1 MVYGGLGF
9 FALLALAVILYLPS
23 LVRERGPLLLRAAAE
38 RQQAPPAPGPATSP
52 AAGAAPVL
60 QETLDAALADLLKST
75 DDLGKLNAGKWGGA
89 DWAEM
94 RRLAQA
100 GDTAYQARDFAT
112 AVASYRSAVALARAL
127 ITRAPEV
134 LEAALRDGAAALEA
148 GDQAAAIAQFET
160 ALAVSPGD
168 ARASGGLERARKLDR
183 VLALVSQASAAEAGG
198 RRDQALGLYR
208 QAAALDPAWAA
219 ASAGLARLQQAA
231 ARDAYETQMARGF
244 AAQAGRDLGAA
255 QAAFEAALKL
265 RPGDAQASSALAQVA
280 ADRTLARLAELQGQA
295 RSLEREE
302 RWSDALQRYEAALAI
317 DANLVDARQGQ
328 ERARARQDLDQRL
341 RRELA
346 NADHFNDDAVYG
358 KARSLLETARGV
370 ADPGP
375 VLQQQVAGLDE
386 LLRRAIQPIPVTL
399 ESDNLTEVTVFK
411 VGRLGTFSNR
421 RLELRPGAYI
431 AVGSRPGFRDVRRAF
446 RVAPG
451 SDATPVVVR
460 CEEPI

>member
-1 MVYGGLGF
+1 
-9 FALLALAVILYLPS
+9 
-23 LVRERGPLLLRAAAE
+23 
-38 RQQAPPAPGPATSP
+38 
-52 AAGAAPVL
+52 
-60 QETLDAALADLLKST
+60 LD
-75 DDLGKLNAGKWGGA
+75 
-89 DWAEM
+89 
-94 RRLAQA
+94 
-100 GDTAYQARDFAT
+100 
-112 AVASYRSAVALARAL
+112 
-127 ITRAPEV
+127 
-134 LEAALRDGAAALEA
+134 
-148 GDQAAAIAQFET
+148 
-160 ALAVSPGD
+160 
-168 ARASGGLERARKLDR
+168 RARKLDR

-198 RRDQALGLYR
+198 RRDEALGLYR

-219 ASAGLARLQQAA
+219 ASAGVARLQQAA

-280 ADRTLARLAELQGQA
+280 TDRTLARLAELQGQA

-302 RWSDALQRYEAALAI
+302 RWADALQRYEAALAI

-358 KARSLLETARGV
+358 KARALLETARGV